1 MTGQPLTIADTP
13 SASRRVRSGIR
24 RPRRG
29 FAALRGVQGFR
40 RGVQF
45 AVALYVGWVVIDR
58 VVVAAAGAM
67 GTSPESICPFGG
79 IETIV
84 TVLTGG
90 AFVPHV
96 HSSNV
101 VLGVAVLLLAFLAR
115 GAFCRWICPLGFLQ
129 DLAAGLS
136 AFVQRHVPAAF
147 RAIRALHRRAA
158 PLAVLDRPLRFLKY
172 AVLAW
177 AIWGTAAFGVMV
189 FREVDP
195 WIALLTIGQ
204 ESVGFGMVVLALT
217 LVGALFVD
225 RPWCR
230 YACPL
235 GAANG
240 IVARFSPVRLER
252 SQAACVD
259 CNLCTK
265 SCPMGIDVAKATVIT
280 LGRIASAACLECAEA
295 CPRAGASSSSTS
307 DFLGRW
313 PGTSTE
319 TPTMDTDNAHR
330 AGRGEPATHPSS
342 RPSGLVVA
350 GGLRGGGRP
359 QHGQRDVPEVG
370 QDDGRRR
377 RGPRPRRGPR
387 ARSRAG
393 WR

>member
-1 MTGQPLTIADTP
+1 MTHQPLDIIDTP
-13 SASRRVRSGIR
+13 ASRPPGRAAVR

-40 RGVQF
+40 RAVQVT
-45 AVALYVGWVVIDR
+45 VALYILWVVVDR
-58 VVVAAAGAM
+58 AIVATAGAM

-84 TVLTGG
+84 TFLTAG

-101 VLGVAVLLLAFLAR
+101 VLAVAVLVLAFLAR
-115 GAFCRWICPLGFLQ
+115 GAFCGWICPLGFLQ
-129 DLAAGLS
+129 DIAAGLS
-136 AFVQRHVPAAF
+136 SFVQRKVPAAF
-147 RAIRALHRRAA
+147 RGMRALRRRAA

-195 WIALLTIGQ
+195 WIALLDIGR
-204 ESVGFGMVVLALT
+204 ESTGFGLLVLGLT

-252 SQAACVD
+252 SAAACVD

-265 SCPMGIDVAKATVIT
+265 SCPMGLEVAKATVIT
-280 LGRIASAACLECAEA
+280 SADCIGCLECVEA
-295 CPRAGASSSSTS
+295 CPRAGA
-307 DFLGRW
+307 L
-313 PGTSTE
+313 E
-319 TPTMDTDNAHR
+319 LHV
-330 AGRGEPATHPSS
+330 
-342 RPSGLVVA
+342 GLPV
-350 GGLRGGGRP
+350 GGR
-359 QHGQRDVPEVG
+359 
-370 QDDGRRR
+370 
-377 RGPRPRRGPR
+377 
-387 ARSRAG
+387 A
-393 WR
+393 